1 MRAKL
6 ALALLS
12 LVLCAWMPTGPV
24 GTTQV
29 PDDPAGA
36 WEPGLNCTGRID
48 IPLIQNAIET
58 KWSPDNKT
66 LAITAGQRTPPPTS
80 PLGWKKDEVI
90 YTPAVRTRSLSP
102 WRLRSR
108 P

>member
-6 ALALLS
+6 VLAVLP
-12 LVLCAWMPTGPV
+12 LVLCAWVPAGPV
-24 GTTQV
+24 GATQV

-36 WEPGLNCTGRID
+36 WEPGLNCTGHVD
-48 IPLIQNAIET
+48 LPLIQNAIET

-66 LAITAGQRTPPPTS
+66 LAITAGERAPPTTS
-80 PLGWKKDEVI
+80 PLGSGEEEVI
-90 YTPAVRTRSLSP
+90 YTPDGRTRSWSAGGGCI
-102 WRLRSR
+102 R